1 MRYAGKICGVFT
13 AGLLGSLIFM
23 APDTFSDDKLFADL
37 TTGKLPATATG
48 AGKAPPTGAIAR
60 ELAKIEV
67 ADDTYFE
74 AVIAQEVTTDT
85 SGQPA
90 TIELADDAYS
100 EARMKLIA
108 DGEAGDLLARLD
120 AAGDDHFRA
129 AMALGGNIVEHGQ
142 LAEPNAS
149 TEIDFDAV
157 IAQMEAVDPSAT
169 GSLPP
174 VSAMDDL
181 EERITGA
188 TLPMQAMDTESAD
201 DDFPQASTAL
211 YDNLPDGMPI
221 EGEGEAGPPTQDMAS
236 SYPAAGPPSAAA
248 GEKADLAPVRV
259 AKSAPEATAAA
270 ALAEKAARMP
280 APDMH
285 GVAKKRDGK
294 RTRSA
299 RLEARSAEKKRP
311 VGPLRKFFRMIARGI
326 RSDPQQ

>member
-23 APDTFSDDKLFADL
+23 APDTFSGDKHFADL
-37 TTGKLPATATG
+37 TTGKLPATAIG
-48 AGKAPPTGAIAR
+48 AGKAPPTRAIAQ

-67 ADDTYFE
+67 
-74 AVIAQEVTTDT
+74 
-85 SGQPA
+85 S
-90 TIELADDAYS
+90 DDAYY

-108 DGEAGDLLARLD
+108 DDEAGDLLARLD
-120 AAGDDHFRA
+120 AAGDAHFRD
-129 AMALGGNIVEHGQ
+129 AMALGGIIVEHGQ
-142 LAEPNAS
+142 LAELNAS
-149 TEIDFDAV
+149 TEIDFEAV

-188 TLPMQAMDTESAD
+188 TLPMQAMDTEPAD

-221 EGEGEAGPPTQDMAS
+221 EGEGKAGPSTQDMAS

-248 GEKADLAPVRV
+248 GEKADLAPVRM
-259 AKSAPEATAAA
+259 ANSAPEATAAA
-270 ALAEKAARMP
+270 APAEKAARMP

-285 GVAKKRDGK
+285 AVAKKRDGK

-299 RLEARSAEKKRP
+299 RLEVRSAEKKRP
-311 VGPLRKFFRMIARGI
+311 VGPIRKFFRMIARGL
-326 RSDPQQ
+326 RPDPQQ